1 MKRLLVSL
9 SFLFAILCTLHA
21 APVSL
26 KKAQDIASDFFYRN
40 SSYKNK
46 GIEKIKNTDSM
57 DLIYTPQQTTGKTRI
72 RSIENDAEFYIF
84 KPQYQ
89 EGFVI
94 VAGDDQVS
102 SIIGYSFDQSFDTEK
117 IPEALQEYLNSYAQY
132 IRDIR
137 SGNIIP
143 KTQKAEYSTKAVKPL
158 ITTQWHILEPFNYL
172 NPSKYYPT
180 NGIINMAQIMYYYKH
195 PSKGTGIVSNSGQSI
210 NLNESVYDWDNMLS
224 KYSIK
229 SYDESTGIGIPD
241 CSEAEAMAVAQL
253 TRDCG
258 FAINT
263 IYADSL
269 KSTSFGTNIAK
280 ALVQNFHYS
289 PNIKTYARS
298 NYNTESWIKMISDE
312 LAEQR
317 PVIYIA
323 SSRPHSQSSGFICDG
338 IDSNSLFHIIWGS
351 TNNGYFDLNSLNSDP
366 DNPGI
371 IGNEN
376 NYTFSQFA
384 ILGIAPIRTDED
396 PGTYSKIPMLTSDL
410 TIISQNNQR
419 DTAEV
424 TFSIPEICNV
434 TGYDMAGTLGIGL
447 YKDKKLLQIE
457 TATEIELLNLHYTSD
472 FRLNYSLDA
481 DVEYENGNYEI
492 VLLWKFNGETT
503 WQLLDAGETADRIK
517 MTLTYDK
524 AEFSIP
530 EETGDNSITVT
541 SIEPATDM
549 DIYVNDT
556 TYFICTLKNNF
567 NKPLKLQ
574 DLRLRFIPESQYR
587 PGNTNIQ
594 MHPSAEITDT
604 VLAYDRSSIKI
615 KVKHAFKKEGT
626 YRIMLDP
633 YFWEGRFST
642 EIIQKDAPAVS
653 VHPVPSYAVLKALN
667 KLNLSSHIYQYQ
679 SSSIGGYIMAGNIQ
693 ECGTLTGQEQVALY
707 AKKKDAT
714 ADSEFILVQNPIK
727 WDSNGVYID
736 CSGQIPASDIEPGE
750 YEVYMK
756 YEENG
761 VMTRLKPSS
770 LNTGIITVK
779 PSPTAVLYLTAP
791 VFTEN
796 NNSIEHLDTT
806 EVTLKLRSSLDFEG
820 DIYVSFEDTD
830 SHTPIDGGGYSN
842 NIILKSGVETEI
854 PITLFTS
861 RQQAGR
867 LKITYW
873 PFPDEKFDEIIVPEE
888 YKNSLEFTVSES
900 KIAPVIVSSPA
911 PTVHTSVSS
920 VSGKPV
926 PEGVM
931 IRDYVGYITIP
942 IRSNKQTYYG
952 NIYGICESGRQ
963 QFRSENYRIAAL
975 NSEEVKDCRIYF
987 SIPNSAP
994 LGRYKLSHIYYEKNG
1009 QTDVWEELNMNTPFY
1024 FDVLSTEMILN
1035 GVTKTEEEDIRI
1047 IIVPEGISVQNIKT
1061 GQKLSVINATGT
1073 VIYNEKATSNNVLIP
1088 LTGSEKGI
1096 YLVKLNNRT
1105 FKVLKN

>member
-1 MKRLLVSL
+1 MKRLLVFL

-26 KKAQDIASDFFYRN
+26 KKAQDIASDFFYKN

-46 GIEKIKNTDSM
+46 GIEKIKNTGSM

-84 KPQYQ
+84 KPQYK

-117 IPEALQEYLNSYAQY
+117 MPEALQEYLNSYAQY
-132 IRDIR
+132 IREIR

-143 KTQKAEYSTKAVKPL
+143 KRQKAEYSTKAVEPL
-158 ITTQWHILEPFNYL
+158 ITTQWYILEPFNYL
-172 NPSKYYPT
+172 NPYKYYPT
-180 NGIINMAQIMYYYKH
+180 NGIISMAQIIYYYKH

-210 NLNESVYDWDNMLS
+210 DLSKSEYDWDNMLS

-253 TRDCG
+253 ARDCG
-258 FAINT
+258 FAINAT
-263 IYADSL
+263 YADSL
-269 KSTSFGTNIAK
+269 KSSSVGTDIPK

-298 NYNTESWIKMISDE
+298 NYSTESWIKMISNE
-312 LAEQR
+312 LAERR
-317 PVIYIA
+317 PVIYMA
-323 SSRPHSQSSGFICDG
+323 SSQPDRLSSGFICDG
-338 IDSNSLFHIIWGS
+338 IDSNSLFHIKWGGS
-351 TNNGYFDLNSLNSDP
+351 NNGYFDLNSLNSDP

-371 IGNEN
+371 IGNKDN
-376 NYTFSQFA
+376 LSFSQYA
-384 ILGIAPIRTDED
+384 ILGIAPIRADED

-419 DTAEV
+419 NAAEV
-424 TFSIPEICNV
+424 TFSIPKILNA
-434 TGYDMAGTLGIGL
+434 TGYDVAGTLGIGL
-447 YKDKKLLQIE
+447 YKDKQLLQVE
-457 TATEIELLNLHYTSD
+457 TAKEIELLNTYYIYD
-472 FRLNYSLDA
+472 FRLNYSLDT

-517 MTLTYDK
+517 MTLTSDK

-530 EETGDNSITVT
+530 KETGDNSITVT

-574 DLRLRFIPESQYR
+574 DLLLRFIPESQYR

-594 MHPSAEITDT
+594 MHPFAEITDT

-626 YRIMLDP
+626 YRIVLDP
-633 YFWEGRFST
+633 SYFWEEQIST

-667 KLNLSSHIYQYQ
+667 KLNLSSYIHQYQ
-679 SSSIGGYIMAGNIQ
+679 PSSISGYIMAGTIQ

-707 AKKKDAT
+707 AKKKDAS
-714 ADSEFILVQNPIK
+714 AGNEFILAQNPIK

-736 CSGQIPASDIEPGE
+736 CGGQIPASDIEPGE

-761 VMTRLKPSS
+761 VMTRLKPTS
-770 LNTGIITVK
+770 LNTGTITVK
-779 PSPTAVLYLTAP
+779 PSATAILYLTAP

-796 NNSIEHLDTT
+796 NN
-806 EVTLKLRSSLDFEG
+806 TLEYMDSTKVILNLRSSLDFEG
-820 DIYVSFEDTD
+820 SIIISSEDASIY
-830 SHTPIDGGGYSN
+830 SHKD
-842 NIILKSGVETEI
+842 IILKSGITTDI
-854 PITLFTS
+854 PVKLFPHQ
-861 RQQAGR
+861 QQAGR

-873 PFPDEKFDEIIVPEE
+873 PCPDEKFNEIIVPEE
-888 YKNSLEFTVSES
+888 YKNSLKFTVTESE
-900 KIAPVIVSSPA
+900 IAPVIVSSP
-911 PTVHTSVSS
+911 TVHAGVSS

-931 IRDYVGYITIP
+931 IQNEVGDITIP

-952 NIYGICESGRQ
+952 NIYGICESGWQ
-963 QFRSENYRIAAL
+963 QFRSENSRVAAL
-975 NSEEVKDCRIYF
+975 DSEKTRDCRIYF
-987 SIPNSAP
+987 RIPNTAP

-1009 QTDVWEELNMNTPFY
+1009 QTGVWEELNMDTPFY

-1035 GVTKTEEEDIRI
+1035 GVTKTAEEDIRV

-1061 GQKLSVINATGT
+1061 GQKLSVINASGA
-1073 VIYNEKATSNNVLIP
+1073 VIYNEKTTSDNVLIP
-1088 LTGSEKGI
+1088 MTGSEKGI
-1096 YLVKLNNRT
+1096 YLVKINNRT